1 MAEPTSAISG
11 AAAVPASALLLGTML
26 PGVDSGALIGAFA
39 GAAVFILHNKD
50 VGVLKRLIYGLVSWF
65 IGYFAAPELGRLVGI
80 QETVVSAFGAAAVVM
95 TFTVTAIEKIK
106 AADFSFW
113 KRGG

>member
-1 MAEPTSAISG
+1 
-11 AAAVPASALLLGTML
+11 ML

-50 VGVLKRLIYGLVSWF
+50 VGVLKRLVYGLVSWF

-80 QETVVSAFGAAAVVM
+80 KRRLCPRSARPP
-95 TFTVTAIEKIK
+95 
-106 AADFSFW
+106 S
-113 KRGG
+113 